1 IYATK
6 IINSP
11 MPVMR
16 MFGVLEHVA
25 FYGLNMLVFFGFL
38 VFGANLIGWF
48 ILGSVTIIR
57 MDAPLIIGLLSAFGF
72 FPGVVFTLVRD
83 EEDIITILLDIISS
97 GYTVSI

>member
-1 IYATK
+1 
-6 IINSP
+6 
-11 MPVMR
+11 
-16 MFGVLEHVA
+16 
-25 FYGLNMLVFFGFL
+25 
-38 VFGANLIGWF
+38 
-48 ILGSVTIIR
+48 